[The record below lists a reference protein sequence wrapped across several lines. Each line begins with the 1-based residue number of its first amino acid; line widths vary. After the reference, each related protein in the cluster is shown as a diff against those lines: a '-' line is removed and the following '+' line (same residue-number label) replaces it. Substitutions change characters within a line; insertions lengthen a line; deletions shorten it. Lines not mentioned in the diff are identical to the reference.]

1 MMMPWPD
8 PSETR
13 VDFVE
18 SVLGLYLGHRADE
31 VFSRGG
37 TMSLLPGAELVLP
50 QGGLAVLLRGQLL
63 ADSQWWGPGNHLMDV
78 PMTLRAGEHGARVWT
93 LAAGVGAGHTR
104 LLDALMA
111 AEAAEQAALASFR
124 LPPAEDPCN
133 HGHPLIRRAAAR
145 LQGDS
150 PAASAEA
157 VFHFVQRMP
166 YRFGGWHERASDT
179 LLRGAGVCTAKA
191 HLQVALWRA
200 LGLKAG
206 FIEIELPMRVLALLM
221 PARWVPLMRSRV
233 RHYCAA
239 VQLGGQWL
247 VADASFSDETIR
259 LFIEADP
266 ALAPHGHVRFG
277 PGRPFHPV
285 AGIVGLDPFDVEV
298 RPDLNSTLNKRSRF
312 EAHHF
317 EALNTRLDKVHGL
330 HHLWTQRLEPLTWPS
345 TSPSDALPSHVH
357 EGLAPQADRL
367 LP

>member
-1 MMMPWPD
+1 MMMAWPD
-8 PSETR
+8 PSDTR

-18 SVLGLYLGHRADE
+18 SVLGLYLGRRAHE
-31 VFSRGG
+31 VFGRGRVL
-37 TMSLLPGAELVLP
+37 TLLPGGSLVLP
-50 QGGLAVLLRGQLL
+50 QGSLTVLLRGQLSG
-63 ADSQWWGPGNHLMDV
+63 DSRWWGPGNHLLDV
-78 PMTLRAGEHGARVWT
+78 PGPLRAGEHGARIWT
-93 LAAGVGAGHTR
+93 LTAGVGAGQTH

-124 LPPAEDPCN
+124 LPPAENPCN
-133 HGHPLIRRAAAR
+133 HEHPLIRHAAAR
-145 LQGDS
+145 LRGDS

-157 VFHFVQRMP
+157 VFRFVQRMP

-200 LGLKAG
+200 LGLQAG
-206 FIEIELPMRVLALLM
+206 FIEIELPMRVLSLLM
-221 PARWVPLMRSRV
+221 PARWVPLMRARV

-239 VQLGGQWL
+239 VLLEGQWL

-266 ALAPHGHVRFG
+266 SLAPHGHTRFG
-277 PGRPFHPV
+277 VGQPFHPV

-298 RPDLNSTLNKRSRF
+298 RPDLIGTLNKRSRF
-312 EAHHF
+312 EVHHF

-330 HHLWTQRLEPLTWPS
+330 HHVWTQRLQPLSWPGKDI
-345 TSPSDALPSHVH
+345 PADGSDVALPAS
-357 EGLAPQADRL
+357 QADHRL
-367 LP
+367 T